1 MKKYRLGY
9 DYVFLADTPFMYK
22 GVNIGATSVNVLFK
36 VFDTKGNEKL
46 FESENELN
54 EQKIDFGNGNSCY
67 LFEFIRCFIDTENVL
82 NFEPNI
88 KLLREFGC
96 SYTLQW
102 EKTSYT
108 KDILINGVLN
118 PEDVS
123 EVEFMELMKNNMEL
137 FDIRDNYP
145 AQTTSFFTQEII
157 MLHDYKLKNV
167 PVNYG
172 LGKEETV
179 SKYRYEYNGEKYLV
193 EVVLD
198 IGNMIEVAVFEL
210 DDNTIKYV
218 GDTGENVFFVFN
230 TMTVLVKDL
239 QSYVN
244 KWIEEHKELI
254 FHGNCLLEEV
264 VKK

>member
-1 MKKYRLGY
+1 MSEETNE
-9 DYVFLADTPFMYK
+9 DIIQPS
-22 GVNIGATSVNVLFK
+22 SVECPC
-36 VFDTKGNEKL
+36 D
-46 FESENELN
+46 
-54 EQKIDFGNGNSCY
+54 
-67 LFEFIRCFIDTENVL
+67 
-82 NFEPNI
+82 
-88 KLLREFGC
+88 
-96 SYTLQW
+96 
-102 EKTSYT
+102 
-108 KDILINGVLN
+108 GVLE
-118 PEDVS
+118 PEDIS
-123 EVEFMELMKNNMEL
+123 EVEFMELMKNNMGL

-157 MLHDYKLKNV
+157 MLHDYKVKNV

-172 LGKEETV
+172 LGKEEIV